1 MSDNNQLAINP
12 YVAGGIGAVVG
23 GAAGQWMPGLNSIRP
38 IKEEY
43 NSAQNLL
50 TLEADKFEALKPAE
64 DAAQEIR
71 DNYDT
76 FVKGRKEIA
85 DAQAGHDK
93 EVLDGLNKQFESD
106 AELSESNFKY
116 GEGDSKQTLAE
127 IQTEIDSKRTA
138 AMAKD
143 EVKNAVNDDQGVK
156 DAQKALDDLYKKDA
170 DGKPTAELADG
181 KKAEDVTAAQK
192 KLAEAKDKV
201 IKEKDA
207 EFKTA
212 TEKLE
217 KAKAD
222 RLTKMK
228 EKIATMAEGKKD
240 DDPIAKL
247 AKKIKD
253 GFDPKKKAKDMVDA
267 KDSKYAGAFDK
278 VKGILKR
285 TTWKAAA
292 GLAVAGAAIG
302 AAIAYIVGPKNDVP
316 SDVA

>member
-64 DAAQEIR
+64 DAAQEVR

-76 FVKGRKEIA
+76 FVKGRQEIA
-85 DAQAGHDK
+85 DAEKAHKTNIETELETHFKDK
-93 EVLDGLNKQFESD
+93 EDFKID
-106 AELSESNFKY
+106 KFKY
-116 GEGDSKQTLAE
+116 GEEGKEKTIAELQQAVTDAEGKVELDKVEEVKKARESQAAAEKALAE
-127 IQTEIDSKRTA
+127 NT
-138 AMAKD
+138 
-143 EVKNAVNDDQGVK
+143 DDTK
-156 DAQKALDDLYKKDA
+156 KANLQKAVDDA
-170 DGKPTAELADG
+170 
-181 KKAEDVTAAQK
+181 KKAVA
-192 KLAEAKDKV
+192 
-201 IKEKDA
+201 DA
-207 EFKTA
+207 EKKAKAENADVKAA
-212 TEKLE
+212 TETLE

-222 RLTKMK
+222 RIEKMK
-228 EKIATMAEGKKD
+228 AAVAKEAEGAKED
-240 DDPIAKL
+240 SAIAKL
-247 AKKIKD
+247 AKKVKET
-253 GFDPKKKAKDMVDA
+253 FDPKAKAKEMVDA

-278 VKGILKR
+278 VKGLLKR